1 MSENRNSREADTR
14 ETAARPKSWAPPSIL
29 PEINHEEGYAYRY
42 VRVSTMGTPD
52 VNNVSSK
59 FREGWEP
66 VKASDHPEAFT
77 MADPNSRFKD
87 GIETGGL
94 LLCKMPEEFANQRTA
109 YYRDKTEDT
118 ALDDEVDEKYEEA
131 IQLVMETRRA
141 SISMLQRRLRVGYN
155 RAARMIEMMEHQ
167 GLVSGSDGIKPREV
181 LPPE

>member
-1 MSENRNSREADTR
+1 MTDNRTNRENDTR
-14 ETAARPKSWAPPSIL
+14 EAASRPKSWAPPSLL
-29 PEINHEEGYAYRY
+29 PEINHEDGYAYRY

-94 LLCKMPEEFANQRTA
+94 LLCKMPKEFAEQREA
-109 YYRDKTEDT
+109 YYRNKTE
-118 ALDDEVDEKYEEA
+118 AEIQAVDNNFMRE
-131 IQLVMETRRA
+131 
-141 SISMLQRRLRVGYN
+141 SDP
-155 RAARMIEMMEHQ
+155 RMPLFKDKKTQ
-167 GLVSGSDGIKPREV
+167 VTFGKGLTK
-181 LPPE
+181 

>member
-14 ETAARPKSWAPPSIL
+14 ETSARPKSWAPPSIL
-29 PEINHEEGYAYRY
+29 PEVNHEEGYAYRY

-94 LLCKMPEEFANQRTA
+94 LLCKMPKEFAEQRDT
-109 YYRDKTEDT
+109 YYQNKTE
-118 ALDDEVDEKYEEA
+118 AEMQAVDNNFMRE
-131 IQLVMETRRA
+131 
-141 SISMLQRRLRVGYN
+141 N
-155 RAARMIEMMEHQ
+155 DPRMPLFKDKKSQ
-167 GLVSGSDGIKPREV
+167 VTFGKGLAK
-181 LPPE
+181 

>member
-1 MSENRNSREADTR
+1 MSENRNSRDADTR

-52 VNNVSSK
+52 VNNISSK

-94 LLCKMPEEFANQRTA
+94 LLCKMPKEFAEQRDA
-109 YYRDKTEDT
+109 YYRNKTESEMQ
-118 ALDDEVDEKYEEA
+118 AVDNNFMRE
-131 IQLVMETRRA
+131 
-141 SISMLQRRLRVGYN
+141 N
-155 RAARMIEMMEHQ
+155 DPRMPLFKDKKTQ
-167 GLVSGSDGIKPREV
+167 VTFGKGLAK
-181 LPPE
+181 